1 MDDPLVEVLTLQRDG
16 VVAELTHATAPRGGV
31 LVLGGS
37 GGGHPNRGIG
47 VALAAAGWSC
57 LALTYFG
64 VPGLPQTLHEVPVE
78 YAERALDLLRERVDG
93 PLVVLAR
100 SRGTE
105 LAQLL
110 ALRRGGDVTALV
122 LGVPGYVVV
131 MGWPDGGAAWT
142 LGGEP
147 VPHHPDGWPT
157 GPFPPDAPA
166 AIALERFTGQVLLVS
181 AGADDIWPSARFAQV
196 IAGRRGALPTLHV
209 HYPDAGH
216 GIGLLLDDGTDGDP
230 ATRAALADVWP
241 RTLAFLHDIAPGR
254 AGAAVC

>member
-1 MDDPLVEVLTLQRDG
+1 MDEPLAEDLTLARDG
-16 VVAELTHATAPRGGV
+16 VVAELTCATAARGGV

-37 GGGHPNRGIG
+37 GGGHPHREIG
-47 VALAAAGWSC
+47 AALAAAGWTC

-64 VPGLPQTLHEVPVE
+64 ALGLPQSLHEVPVE
-78 YAERALDLLRERVDG
+78 YAERALDVLRERVDG

-110 ALRRGGDVTALV
+110 ALRRSGDVTALV

-131 MGWPDGGAAWT
+131 TGWPGGGAAWT
-142 LGGEP
+142 TDGEP

-166 AIALERFTGQVLLVS
+166 AIALERYTGQVLLVS
-181 AGADDIWPSARFAQV
+181 AGADDVWPSGDFAQV
-196 IAGRRGALPTLHV
+196 IARRRGALPTRHV
-209 HYPDAGH
+209 HYPDADH
-216 GIGLLLDDGTDGDP
+216 GVGLLLDDGTVDDP

-241 RTLAFLHDIAPGR
+241 RVLAFLHGIAPER
-254 AGAAVC
+254 VGAAVC